1 MAKQD
6 IIRTLIVDDHPLVRE
21 GLATVL
27 SQADDLE
34 VVGQAGNGVEAVS
47 QAQRLHPHIILMDLQ
62 MPEMNGVDA
71 IQKIRE
77 SSQDMGII
85 ILTTYDTDDHIF
97 RGLEAGAN
105 AYLLKDSPPA
115 EVLDAVRAVH
125 RGESVIEPKVAR
137 RLLDRFTQVSRTP
150 ATEGPL
156 SSREVEVLELI
167 AKGAGNK
174 EIASELVIGEST
186 VKTHIIHIFNK
197 LGVKGRTEAVA
208 DAVRRGIIK
217 L

>member
-6 IIRTLIVDDHPLVRE
+6 LIRILIVDDHPLVRE

-34 VVGQAGNGVEAVS
+34 VVGQAGDGIEAVS
-47 QAQRLHPHIILMDLQ
+47 QAQQLHPHIILMDLQ
-62 MPEMNGVDA
+62 MPEMNGVGA
-71 IQKIRE
+71 IHKIRE
-77 SSQDMGII
+77 NGQDTGII

-115 EVLDAVRAVH
+115 DVLDAVRAVH

-150 ATEGPL
+150 ATEGGL
-156 SSREVEVLELI
+156 SSREVEVLELM

-174 EIASELVIGEST
+174 EIASALVIGEST
-186 VKTHIIHIFNK
+186 VKAHIIHIFNK

-208 DAVRRGIIK
+208 DAVKRGIIK